1 MSSAAF
7 DRVRAAFDALAA
19 HADEPTELWTTGQRR
34 EQLTRIEA
42 LARMLPGLA
51 HELINQLAA
60 DATGEELGGSLS
72 HALANWLRITRHD
85 AARRIHEAA
94 DLGPRRAL
102 TGEPL
107 APRLQATAAAQ
118 QRGSIGGEHVQVIR
132 GFFAHLPCWIDE
144 PTRADAERKL
154 AEVAS
159 QYRPDELK
167 RFAAHLDLILNPDG
181 NFSDQDRARRRG
193 ITVGPQGL
201 DGMSRLTGWLTPELR
216 AGLDAVLAKWAAPG
230 MCNPADETP
239 TVTGAPADQVI
250 DADTRSSAQRHHDAL
265 GAMIRSA
272 LMSGELGSHHGV
284 PVSIIIT
291 AALADL
297 QNATGTAHTGGG
309 SVLPMRDVIRMAAH
323 AHHYLLLFDDA
334 QRCELY
340 RGRDTRLATTEQRL
354 VLHATDRGC
363 SHPGCDV
370 PGYLC
375 EVHHVDEWM
384 AHGGPTNIDNLTF
397 ACGPHHRLLTPG
409 GWKTRKHAGGTTE
422 WIPPPDTDHGQP
434 RTNTYHHPEKHFTDQ
449 DNDGPSRAPVIT
461 QRRR

>member
-1 MSSAAF
+1 MSSMVFKEVA
-7 DRVRAAFDALAA
+7 AAFDALAA
-19 HADEPTELWTTGQRR
+19 HADEDTEVWTTRQRHAH
-34 EQLTRIEA
+34 LDRIET
-42 LARMLPGLA
+42 LARMLPALG

-60 DATGEELGGSLS
+60 DATGEELGGTLS
-72 HALANWLRITRHD
+72 HALANWLRITRRE

-107 APRLQATAAAQ
+107 APKLAATAAAQ
-118 QRGSIGGEHVQVIR
+118 QRGSIGAEHVQVIR

-159 QYRPDELK
+159 QYRPDELN

-181 NFSDQDRARRRG
+181 NFSDEDRARRRG
-193 ITVGPQGL
+193 VTVGPQGP
-201 DGMSRLTGWLTPELR
+201 DGMSRLTGWLNPELR

-239 TVTGAPADQVI
+239 TVTAAPSDQAI
-250 DADTRSSAQRHHDAL
+250 NADTRTTAQRNHDAL
-265 GAMIRSA
+265 TAMVRST
-272 LMSGELGSHHGV
+272 LMSGELGSHRGL
-284 PVSIIIT
+284 PVTIIAT
-291 AALADL
+291 ATLDDL
-297 QNATGTAHTGGG
+297 QNKTGMAHTGGG

-323 AHHYLLLFDDA
+323 ANHYLLLFDDA
-334 QRCELY
+334 QRCQLY
-340 RGRDTRLATTEQRL
+340 RGRDTRLATKDQRL

-363 SHPGCDV
+363 THPGCDV

-375 EVHHVDEWM
+375 EVHHVDEWT
-384 AHGGPTNIDNLTF
+384 ADGGATNIDNLTF

-409 GWKTRKHAGGTTE
+409 GWKTRKRADGTTE
-422 WIPPPDTDHGQP
+422 WIPPPNTDTGRP

-449 DNDGPSRAPVIT
+449 DDDDR
-461 QRRR
+461 